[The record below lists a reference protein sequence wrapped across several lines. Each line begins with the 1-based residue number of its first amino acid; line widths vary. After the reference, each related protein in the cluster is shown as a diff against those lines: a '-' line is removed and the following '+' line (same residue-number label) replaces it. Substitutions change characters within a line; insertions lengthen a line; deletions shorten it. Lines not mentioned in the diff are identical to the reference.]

1 MEQKLQYIV
10 DKIGEL
16 NIQITEKQAEQF
28 FRYMLSGSYEVNS
41 SLNWIKNDEWFVS

>member
-16 NIQITEKQAEQF
+16 NIQINENRQ
-28 FRYMLSGSYEVNS
+28 S
-41 SLNWIKNDEWFVS
+41 SSFVTMNYLWNGMDL